1 MKPSKEVLNSL
12 VAAVLVGGS
21 SAYLLGRAFLS
32 WCRPT
37 AATSNTMIQ
46 DFNMLDRDDQAVFCD
61 VLSLR
66 VSQDLNQYDLLETEA
81 EVERLLEE
89 SRSNWSLL
97 GVLNRPFKHS

>member
-1 MKPSKEVLNSL
+1 MKPSREILGSV

-21 SAYLLGRAFLS
+21 SAYLLGRAFLA

-37 AATSNTMIQ
+37 AATSDTMIQ

-66 VSQDLNQYDLLETEA
+66 VSRDLNEHDLRETEA
-81 EVERLLEE
+81 RIECLLEE
-89 SRSNWSLL
+89 SRSNLSLL
-97 GVLNRPFKHS
+97 GVLKRPF